1 LLLVVGSILCQ
12 FRFRCLSKKTEIK
25 AFVSVLLY
33 TCDTQVTGQREFKN
47 ECMSQA
53 GKKTRELLVNNIA
66 PETNGA
72 LKNQLTQSSTCC
84 CDQ

>member
-1 LLLVVGSILCQ
+1 
-12 FRFRCLSKKTEIK
+12 
-25 AFVSVLLY
+25 
-33 TCDTQVTGQREFKN
+33 
-47 ECMSQA
+47 MSQA